1 LPVAAVRPVTN
12 VGRARDAACRGV
24 PAASACDTILRCAAR
39 NRTTAGWHK
48 WDATM
53 RLITPRLAHE
63 LFRLGWSKDKV
74 CTEFA
79 KQPAYAGS
87 MGGERMKAL
96 SNVVRLSS
104 ATASAKMRVSKRE

>member
-1 LPVAAVRPVTN
+1 
-12 VGRARDAACRGV
+12 
-24 PAASACDTILRCAAR
+24 
-39 NRTTAGWHK
+39 
-48 WDATM
+48 M
-53 RLITPRLAHE
+53 RLITPRLAHK

-87 MGGERMKAL
+87 MEGESMKARPRRI